1 MVLAATSPSEL
12 EIVSEEIGREIKENL
27 NEFSTMKE
35 YPEGFKSIEDVKLDW
50 ISIAGFHS
58 RKSTFEDLFLFPDW
72 NTSIET
78 EGWNTGLAFRQNS
91 PIVYTWKLK
100 D

>member
-1 MVLAATSPSEL
+1 MKSTRQFIILIGICFLLGCAEKESMVLAVTSPLEL
-12 EIVSEEIGREIKENL
+12 EVVSQEIGREIKENL

-58 RKSTFEDLFLFPDW
+58 R
-72 NTSIET
+72 N
-78 EGWNTGLAFRQNS
+78 
-91 PIVYTWKLK
+91 LK
-100 D
+100 DTHIFKSPQKI